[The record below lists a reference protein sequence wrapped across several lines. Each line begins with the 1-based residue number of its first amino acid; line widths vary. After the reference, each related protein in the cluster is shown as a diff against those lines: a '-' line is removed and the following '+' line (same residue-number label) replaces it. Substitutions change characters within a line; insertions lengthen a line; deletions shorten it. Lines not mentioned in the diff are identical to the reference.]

1 MHRLKFIL
9 TLILISTKLMGQII
23 CSQTNERFETFVN
36 DIVRQ
41 NIGRQIEFVFSAPD
55 SGKINKTEIIKVGW
69 EKANVIIVS
78 QASTDYG
85 STLDKLRTNKH
96 EYVDGYFSDLVKEK
110 GNYIEVTKT
119 ADKSLVLKGYRDGKI
134 AVENKITLDAN
145 KETIFSDYSNYYA
158 GSPTKPVRTI
168 TSYSKTIVDKS
179 TTITTQESYDI
190 TSGVKKLNH
199 KFETT
204 ETASFDKKTS
214 IKTLTCKTKAT
225 LSIGSQADSESK
237 IFLTLDSS
245 GKITKVEY
253 PDKRTMTVRY
263 K

>member
-1 MHRLKFIL
+1 
-9 TLILISTKLMGQII
+9 MGQII
-23 CSQTNERFETFVN
+23 CSQTNERFETYVN

-41 NIGRQIEFVFSAPD
+41 NVGKQIEFVFSAAD
-55 SGKINKTEIIKVGW
+55 SGKINKTEIIKVSWG
-69 EKANVIIVS
+69 KAHAIIVS

-85 STLDKLRTNKH
+85 STLDKLRTNKY
-96 EYVDGYFSDLVKEK
+96 EYVDGYFSDLEKEK

-119 ADKSLVLKGYRDGKI
+119 AVTSLVLKSYRDGKI
-134 AVENKITLDAN
+134 TVENKITLDSN
-145 KETIFSDYSNYYA
+145 KETLFSDHSNYYA

-190 TSGVKKLNH
+190 TSGAKKLNH

-204 ETASFDKKTS
+204 ETASFDKKTN

-225 LSIGSQADSESK
+225 LSIGPQPDSEHK

-253 PDKRTMTVRY
+253 PDKRVMTVTY